1 MIQQE
6 GYLTLIRRNSGKLTN
21 ADFDQAKKE
30 GCLKKLI
37 ESCDLDLIHGPQQN
51 LICHPWAGSLFPRL
65 FYSAAVGYGWW
76 SSTDGGWSFLNAAI
90 LTAIDVEPAVT
101 DQNPGGDPYYWDVIS
116 TKVNNW
122 GYGAVYIS
130 HKWFEE
136 SQAEID
142 EIKTD
147 PAGRESIYY
156 RERWLWAPADFT
168 SSNIRSFAVMAGYP
182 NASDGAG
189 LHGKGGHIR
198 LKDANGLPVIYSKTA
213 NQILLAEYKF
223 ILASV

>member
-30 GCLKKLI
+30 GCLKELI
-37 ESCDLDLIHGPQQN
+37 ESCDLDDVHGPQRN
-51 LICHPWAGSLFPRL
+51 LICHSFAGSLFPRL
-65 FYSAAVGYGWW
+65 FYSANVNWEWW
-76 SSTDGGWSFLNAAI
+76 WGGTTAWSFLVGAVLAS
-90 LTAIDVEPAVT
+90 IDVEPAVT
-101 DQNPGGDPYYWDVIS
+101 DQNPSNDDYWV
-116 TKVNNW
+116 TTPQKVNNW

-136 SQAEID
+136 SQAEVD
-142 EIKTD
+142 EIKSS
-147 PAGRESIYY
+147 PLGREDIYY
-156 RERWLWAPADFT
+156 RERWLWAPSDFT
-168 SSNIRSFAVMAGYP
+168 SSNIRSFAILTGHP
-182 NASDGAG
+182 NAVDSSGAYY
-189 LHGKGGHIR
+189 GKGGHIR